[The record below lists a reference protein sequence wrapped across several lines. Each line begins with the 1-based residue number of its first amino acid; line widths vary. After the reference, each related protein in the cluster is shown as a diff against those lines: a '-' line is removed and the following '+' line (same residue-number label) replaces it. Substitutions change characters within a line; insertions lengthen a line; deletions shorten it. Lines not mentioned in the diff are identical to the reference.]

1 MGKKNVTKL
10 SKAAQK
16 QAFDRQLIT
25 DKANN
30 ADLDEVQLAMTDKRS
45 ASSSDGNESGIQCR

>member
-1 MGKKNVTKL
+1 MVRRNVTKL
-10 SKAAQK
+10 SKATQK

-25 DKANN
+25 DKAHN
-30 ADLDEVQLAMTDKRS
+30 ADLDEVQIALTDKRS